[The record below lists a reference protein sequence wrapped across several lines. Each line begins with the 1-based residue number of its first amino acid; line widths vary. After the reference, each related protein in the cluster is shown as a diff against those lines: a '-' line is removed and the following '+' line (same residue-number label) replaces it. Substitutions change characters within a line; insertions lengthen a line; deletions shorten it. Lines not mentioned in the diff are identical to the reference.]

1 MNKLCTINENIKYI
15 VSVLENFNQC

>member
-15 VSVLENFNQC
+15 VSVLEKFNQC